1 MFYIF
6 FQIKNYA
13 VWLVSLKLGC
23 SHRSARASSRLCFVN
38 QHQQSAV
45 QPTYASLQP
54 LQPWRS
60 IFPNTVHQSFSDAQ
74 LTGSSYLNLSFS
86 NSPSTTASSDQ
97 VGSKKPVTV
106 PSTRFSKMEVNLLLA
121 IWEEQFTAFQDKK
134 RVQHDDWEEL
144 ASEYNEQA
152 KRHGF
157 QDRTATQIENKIRNL
172 KDSYKKAKD
181 ESTRSGAGNNKEN
194 NFPYYEIFN
203 RLFSGIE
210 AFSPKHI
217 LDPGKKTDDS
227 VREIDASASSNAREK
242 DNRTPFNSV
251 ENLLNSDPGTSGK
264 TDDQCSKSKS
274 DKKPSGKRPSVNSD
288 DVSPSSKP
296 KKGKSKAE
304 LAKEEDDNFMKFFQE
319 SRERDQEMCEKIIDL
334 TEKADKRS
342 SDLRMKLME
351 TLAKLVQK

>member
-1 MFYIF
+1 
-6 FQIKNYA
+6 
-13 VWLVSLKLGC
+13 
-23 SHRSARASSRLCFVN
+23 
-38 QHQQSAV
+38 
-45 QPTYASLQP
+45 
-54 LQPWRS
+54 
-60 IFPNTVHQSFSDAQ
+60 
-74 LTGSSYLNLSFS
+74 
-86 NSPSTTASSDQ
+86 
-97 VGSKKPVTV
+97 
-106 PSTRFSKMEVNLLLA
+106 MEVNLLLA

-181 ESTRSGAGNNKEN
+181 ESTRSGADNKKEN

-203 RLFSGIE
+203 RLFSRKE

-242 DNRTPFNSV
+242 DHRTPFNSV

-274 DKKPSGKRPSVNSD
+274 DKKPSGKRPSVNND

-304 LAKEEDDNFMKFFQE
+304 LAKEEDDNFIKFFQE
-319 SRERDQEMCEKIIDL
+319 SRERDQEMFEKIIDL

-342 SDLRMKLME
+342 SDLTMKLME
-351 TLAKLVQK
+351 TLAKLVKK